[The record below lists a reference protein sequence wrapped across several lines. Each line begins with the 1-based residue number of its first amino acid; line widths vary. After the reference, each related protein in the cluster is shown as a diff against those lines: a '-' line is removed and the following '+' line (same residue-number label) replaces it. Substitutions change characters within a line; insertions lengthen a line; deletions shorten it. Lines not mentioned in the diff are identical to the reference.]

1 MKTPQD
7 KQELARFTLH
17 AAMQARAAKS

>member
-17 AAMQARAAKS
+17 AAMQARGAKI